1 MILFVLVL
9 GQLAHAQE
17 TYVLDELT
25 DKWVLT
31 NAPEPGSPEE
41 QLTVAAKNLAM
52 GKYQE
57 AIRLTNIWIERH
69 KRHPLI
75 GEAHIIHGDAL
86 FAQKYFYE
94 SLFDYEIVARDYYGT
109 QAAIIANER
118 ELEIAT
124 MFAHGTRKILWG
136 MRIASATDEAE
147 ELFIRIQE
155 RLPRSLLAETAALE
169 LADLYYRSKKM
180 QLANDMYLIFVEN
193 YPSSEYIEKA
203 KARLIYTRLAT
214 YRGPAF
220 DSAGLIDAKREL
232 DRLEKTDTRLAK
244 IVESTALKTRI
255 DESLGQKMLR
265 TAQWYLKVNNP
276 IAAEYTVRRLVKK
289 YPQTAATIEA
299 LEHLV
304 PDFMPKLPP
313 IIRSNIGELYE
324 IYQELLLGRIITAAD
339 LEEKK

>member
-94 SLFDYEIVARDYYGT
+94 SLFD
-109 QAAIIANER
+109 
-118 ELEIAT
+118 
-124 MFAHGTRKILWG
+124 
-136 MRIASATDEAE
+136 S
-147 ELFIRIQE
+147 
-155 RLPRSLLAETAALE
+155 
-169 LADLYYRSKKM
+169 
-180 QLANDMYLIFVEN
+180 
-193 YPSSEYIEKA
+193 
-203 KARLIYTRLAT
+203 
-214 YRGPAF
+214 
-220 DSAGLIDAKREL
+220 
-232 DRLEKTDTRLAK
+232 
-244 IVESTALKTRI
+244 
-255 DESLGQKMLR
+255 
-265 TAQWYLKVNNP
+265 
-276 IAAEYTVRRLVKK
+276 
-289 YPQTAATIEA
+289 
-299 LEHLV
+299 
-304 PDFMPKLPP
+304 
-313 IIRSNIGELYE
+313 
-324 IYQELLLGRIITAAD
+324 
-339 LEEKK
+339 